1 MEKFMKVGN
10 LVGGLEVVDVKRV
23 NKLNLIQFLKEVDNY
38 LQEGYR
44 IDVNSARQV
53 GLVLQVDLFKTEE
66 PLSQKV
72 GSTEVGSADV
82 KEEVKGGEVKEDVE
96 TDAVASPKVE
106 TVTPDEPKETEVS
119 SSVETV
125 EVESKSVEDTV
136 VEPTPVESE
145 KPVKKPTTTRSKKSS

>member
-10 LVGGLEVVDVKRV
+10 IVSGLEVVDVKRV

-53 GLVLQVDLFKTEE
+53 GLVLQTDLFKTEE
-66 PLSQKV
+66 ACSSEGGSV
-72 GSTEVGSADV
+72 ASTEAKAVEPKA
-82 KEEVKGGEVKEDVE
+82 EEVK
-96 TDAVASPKVE
+96 
-106 TVTPDEPKETEVS
+106 ETETTAEEIKT
-119 SSVETV
+119 SVEQETEAPV
-125 EVESKSVEDTV
+125 ENTSVDSKPVEDTA

-145 KPVKKPTTTRSKKSS
+145 KPVKKPTTTRSKKTAQ